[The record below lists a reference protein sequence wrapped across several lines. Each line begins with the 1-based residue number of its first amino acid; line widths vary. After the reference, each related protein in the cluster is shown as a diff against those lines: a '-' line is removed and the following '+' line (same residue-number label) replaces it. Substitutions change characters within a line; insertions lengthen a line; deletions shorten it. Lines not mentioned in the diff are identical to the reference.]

1 MARLVRLA
9 VEGMDRLARLARFA
23 AGTASSSKREAGG
36 YAPYDPDAPQAAAAQ
51 MFAKRSRVEQD
62 LFQTAASSSA
72 EYRLAAFGREEL
84 RPPEE
89 YLAIN
94 FPRGGVQIFG
104 SVAWSG
110 LQLVAK
116 NSGVEAV
123 CRLQI
128 ASTPEFFAF
137 ICNSDKATEPAE
149 QALRVIAKKQT
160 RALASQGS

>member
-1 MARLVRLA
+1 
-9 VEGMDRLARLARFA
+9 MDRLARLARFA
-23 AGTASSSKREAGG
+23 AGTASSSKRDAGG
-36 YAPYDPDAPQAAAAQ
+36 YAPYNPDAPQAAAAQ
-51 MFAKRSRVEQD
+51 MFAKRSRFEQD

-72 EYRLAAFGREEL
+72 EYRVAAFGREEL
-84 RPPEE
+84 HPPEE
-89 YLAIN
+89 YLAVN

-123 CRLQI
+123 CSLQI
-128 ASTPEFFAF
+128 SSSPELFAF
-137 ICNSDKATEPAE
+137 ICNSDKATEPAG

-160 RALASQGS
+160 RPYATGSHSG

>member
-94 FPRGGVQIFG
+94 FSRGGVQIFG
-104 SVAWSG
+104 SEAWSE
-110 LQLVAK
+110 LQLNAK
-116 NSGVEAV
+116 NSGIEA
-123 CRLQI
+123 
-128 ASTPEFFAF
+128 
-137 ICNSDKATEPAE
+137 ICKARP
-149 QALRVIAKKQT
+149 IAKKQT
-160 RALASQGS
+160 RALRPQARLVRPSWAIS

>member
-84 RPPEE
+84 RTPMEH
-89 YLAIN
+89 LAIN
-94 FPRGGVQIFG
+94 FARG
-104 SVAWSG
+104 
-110 LQLVAK
+110 
-116 NSGVEAV
+116 
-123 CRLQI
+123 RLQ
-128 ASTPEFFAF
+128 AA
-137 ICNSDKATEPAE
+137 D
-149 QALRVIAKKQT
+149 R
-160 RALASQGS
+160 LAQS